1 MIERRGLAE
10 EEHDAWYIK
19 PRDSRVKIFSHTSSA
34 CSSDHASD
42 ARTTAFY
49 KYLPCGVRWRHATR
63 TQRATAYKGPSR
75 APLPYG

>member
-63 TQRATAYKGPSR
+63 TQR
-75 APLPYG
+75 YGL